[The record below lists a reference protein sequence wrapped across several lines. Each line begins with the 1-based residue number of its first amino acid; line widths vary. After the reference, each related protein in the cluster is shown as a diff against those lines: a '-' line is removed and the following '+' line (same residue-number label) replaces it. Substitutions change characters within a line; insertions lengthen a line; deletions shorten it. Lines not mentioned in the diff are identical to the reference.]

1 VNEPKRS
8 GDGGF
13 RVLLLLGAVVSIALA
28 FSGLVA
34 PSMLE
39 SILGLQVPRNADGFN
54 GLARLFGGL
63 MIAVGVGYALAGI
76 QPHRNRSL
84 LVPLF
89 IVPVAMFA
97 STIAAMAADEI
108 PGGRGAVFTAYNIAY
123 ALLYFRL
130 YPRVSGEIATRPPP
144 SKPIQPPDAST
155 TSTNV

>member
-1 VNEPKRS
+1 M
-8 GDGGF
+8 
-13 RVLLLLGAVVSIALA
+13 AAI
-28 FSGLVA
+28 
-34 PSMLE
+34 
-39 SILGLQVPRNADGFN
+39 
-54 GLARLFGGL
+54 
-63 MIAVGVGYALAGI
+63 GVGYALAGI

-130 YPRVSGEIATRPPP
+130 YPRVPGDAVGRPLPT
-144 SKPIQPPDAST
+144 KPLQPPDAPT